1 MKAIAAG
8 KTVDLLDTLAAPKKV
23 PVRLGMECP
32 WPDTLA
38 RALRDDGPSF
48 FGTDESMEGL
58 ARSLVAFGGWRLV
71 DPGFDEDLLKIT
83 ARGQLWSGHGAVRAP
98 GTPSQCHRNSALCWE
113 ANADRLVLAT
123 GYALSADGLWRQHS
137 WCVKIDG
144 NKPRIVETTERR
156 VAYFG
161 FVMTLPEA
169 VMFYEAQTGCLPVL
183 GGDATPADDDRS
195 PAP

>member
-8 KTVDLLDTLAAPKKV
+8 KTIDLLDTLAAPKKV
-23 PVRLGMECP
+23 PIRLGMECP

-38 RALRDDGPSF
+38 MARRDGGPSF
-48 FGTDESMEGL
+48 FGTDDAMEDL

-71 DPGFDEDLLKIT
+71 DPGHDEDIDKVRE
-83 ARGQLWSGHGAVRAP
+83 RGQLWSGHGALRAP
-98 GTPSQCHRNSALCWE
+98 GEPSQCHRNTALCWE
-113 ANADRLVLAT
+113 ANADRLVPVT

-137 WCVKIDG
+137 WCLKIDG
-144 NKPRIVETTERR
+144 KRPKVVETTERR

-161 FVMTLPEA
+161 FVMTFTEA
-169 VMFYEAQTGCLPVL
+169 VMFYEAQTGWLPVL
-183 GGDATPADDDRS
+183 DGEATAIEEDLS